1 MVCATSLDPNQCLG
15 VFSSP
20 SICASDGRIC
30 SVSVYQSLT
39 GISQSKPNV
48 GVLTKE
54 TERVDGWERERE
66 RERSKENLR
75 KVITCVWLCG
85 RALNSLS
92 LSLSLP
98 LALSTH
104 ALSFCLVL
112 LHQAGGFVGN
122 ERSCSWLEGKQA
134 LQGVS
139 IYTQSA
145 MPHTHSRTL
154 SLSLSPILL
163 DYPSLS
169 LTLSPQTHTLL
180 KEWNGK
186 NVKWLNNL
194 IVFLSLVSIK
204 SFYKRSVW
212 CIIEGSIRALKAIM
226 NGARLR
232 IRPNV
237 GLTIENLYQ
246 GHKLNPNTGLT
257 IGCAGKNKWYA

>member
-1 MVCATSLDPNQCLG
+1 MG
-15 VFSSP
+15 E
-20 SICASDGRIC
+20 
-30 SVSVYQSLT
+30 
-39 GISQSKPNV
+39 
-48 GVLTKE
+48 KE
-54 TERVDGWERERE
+54 RKGERK

-85 RALNSLS
+85 RALNSRSLPLS
-92 LSLSLP
+92 LSLSQR

-154 SLSLSPILL
+154 SLSLAHSFRLSV
-163 DYPSLS
+163 SLF
-169 LTLSPQTHTLL
+169 LSPQTHTLL

-237 GLTIENLYQ
+237 GLTIENMYQ
-246 GHKLNPNTGLT
+246 GHKLYPNTGLT
-257 IGCAGKNKWYA
+257 TGCAGKNKWYA